1 MTRQLIFA
9 LAISW
14 SSAAQAALDTEP
26 EFLAARSALA
36 DGLGSVAA
44 LKAERLLSAG
54 TRRTKDEN
62 STLAAM
68 AIEGWLREH
77 DGERALSLLEKYPL
91 ADGPFWRGLALMEM
105 NRLDE
110 AEAALRN
117 CPKTS
122 PMAERAT
129 MALAQIAM
137 AGGRDGA
144 ARKEVKDL
152 RSSRDPDIAHRARLL
167 YNELE
172 LAVPRLEVVAD
183 RLSKEDDGGDPGAL
197 AYLRARVAV
206 EQGDYVAAR
215 KGLTALLKTSTGG
228 IRLHH
233 AANILLAEAQLRS
246 GEAAEASKL
255 LLQFLEKNATSEFS
269 NEAFETLSR
278 AVDADQ
284 RKDVTPLPP
293 AVLDWIADSTAPQ
306 RQGYALFLTARWLSR
321 QGRKVEASGLLE
333 ALLAIA
339 PHHRKEGET
348 MRLLMEIYGGLNA
361 DQRVLALSQSWRVG
375 YGGGSSSEV
384 DFVTG
389 KILFSRAEYGKA
401 IDLFRSAADLSSSIA
416 DQRRALYNA
425 GICALKAGETA
436 LFQTLITQL
445 QNVSADPQSRPA
457 SGETAAD
464 LLLDRALEM
473 AAKGETGADQELAR
487 FSQENPNHPRRAEA
501 KIAQA
506 EMALLDVPARVKA
519 AEEALADAETQPNLP
534 DHLQQRI
541 AYTRLWASEAVT
553 DLKSMTQTGLSFL
566 KKWPEATLAAEIRM
580 KVADAY
586 FRMEDMANARTQ
598 FEIVARDYPD
608 SPYADTALF
617 FAGRA
622 AMVVGGA
629 DSLNTAIEIW
639 EELADRGGPLAFEA
653 RHQQAVA
660 KRREGSEEEALKVIE
675 SLLADTKVSPDMRRS
690 LICEKA
696 EILQLLGTKDPKML
710 EEAVKTLGILAAEK
724 DLPFDW
730 LARASTERAA
740 ALRALAKPDEALEAC
755 YSIVQKADYDHPGT
769 PTEFVWFYKAGFLA
783 VDLLAEKQQWEAAA
797 RTAERLAQ
805 TSGDRA
811 TEAKDLATKIRLDHY
826 LWDEAK

>member
-1 MTRQLIFA
+1 MTRQIILA

-14 SSAAQAALDTEP
+14 PGAALAALDAEP
-26 EFLAARSALA
+26 EFIAARSALA

-44 LKAERLLSAG
+44 LKAERLLGDGSK
-54 TRRTKDEN
+54 RSKDETA
-62 STLAAM
+62 TLAAM
-68 AIEGWLREH
+68 AVEGWLRAK
-77 DGERALSLLEKYPL
+77 DGQRALSILDKHKIQ
-91 ADGPFWRGLALMEM
+91 DDPFWRGLALMKLE
-105 NRLDE
+105 RLEE
-110 AEAALRN
+110 AEATLRK
-117 CPKTS
+117 CDKSS
-122 PMAERAT
+122 PMAERAL
-129 MALAQIAM
+129 MAIAQIEM

-152 RSSRDPDIAHRARLL
+152 RNSQDTDIARRARLL

-172 LAVPRLEVVAD
+172 LEVPRIEVVAD
-183 RLSKEDDGGDPGAL
+183 RLSKEKDNSEPGPL
-197 AYLRARVAV
+197 AYLRARVAM
-206 EQGDYVAAR
+206 EQGDYPSAR

-228 IRLHH
+228 MRLHH
-233 AANILLAEAQLRS
+233 AATVLLAEVQRRS
-246 GEAAEASKL
+246 GKPTEASKI
-255 LLQFLEKNATSEFS
+255 LLQFLEKTTNSDFS

-278 AVDADQ
+278 ARDAEQ
-284 RKDVTPLPP
+284 RKDITPLPS

-306 RQGYALFLTARWLSR
+306 RQAYALFLAARWLSR
-321 QGRKVEASGLLE
+321 QDRKAEAAGLLE

-339 PHHRKEGET
+339 PGHRKESET

-361 DQRVLALSQSWRVG
+361 DQRVLALSQSWRKN
-375 YGGGSSSEV
+375 YGGGASSEV

-389 KILFSRAEYGKA
+389 KILFSRTEYGKA
-401 IDLFRSAADLSSSIA
+401 TDLFRSAAELSSNLA
-416 DQRRALYNA
+416 DRRRALYNA
-425 GICALKAGETA
+425 GICALKAGEVA
-436 LFQTLITQL
+436 LFQTLLAQL
-445 QNVSADPQSRPA
+445 QNVSTDPQPRPT
-457 SGETAAD
+457 SGETAED
-464 LLLDRALEM
+464 LELDRALEM
-473 AAKGETGADQELAR
+473 AAKGTNGAERELER
-487 FSQENPNHPRRAEA
+487 FAQENPNHPRRAEA

-519 AEEALADAETQPNLP
+519 AEEALADAEKQPNLTE
-534 DHLQQRI
+534 HLQQRI
-541 AYTRLWASEAVT
+541 AYTRLWASEAVG
-553 DLKSMTQTGLSFL
+553 DLKTLTQIGLGFL
-566 KKWPEATLAAEIRM
+566 KKWPEAPLAAEIRM

-598 FEIVARDYPD
+598 FEIVALDYPD

-660 KRREGSEEEALKVIE
+660 KRREGSETEALKVIE
-675 SLLADTKVSPDMRRS
+675 SLLTDTKVNTDMRRS

-696 EILQLLGTKDPKML
+696 EILQLLGAKDPKLL
-710 EEAVKTLGILAAEK
+710 EEAVKTLGQLAAEK
-724 DLPFDW
+724 NLPFDW
-730 LARASTERAA
+730 LARASSERAS
-740 ALRALAKPDEALEAC
+740 ALRALGKPDEALEAC

-783 VDLLAEKQQWEAAA
+783 VDLLVEKQQWEAAA
-797 RTAERLAQ
+797 RTAERIAQ

-826 LWDEAK
+826 LWDETK